1 MGYFMKAIQIMTIAS
16 AWSAKALEDGKVTLR
31 EAADLAEKI
40 AQVLGID
47 VDLDIE
53 GME

>member
-1 MGYFMKAIQIMTIAS
+1 MGYFMKAIQIMAIAS